1 MVLLQTYRI
10 KMHQSVRVIFN
21 LRAQVVLPLWQSWSK
36 LTVFCFF
43 LRCEFVW
50 QAVSSLHSLWLFL
63 ISMHSSPYSLVT
75 WWQISIGWT
84 SFVLKN
90 RITAWT
96 SHAVV
101 VSSGSSIADD
111 CRAKIEN
118 FSRLSDGLLGKW
130 ERNKHG
136 CVTTSHTNSF
146 PAAPALWRPY
156 FCDIPLYL
164 CLHVQ
169 TVQIM
174 RIYSFFPFQALVSL
188 SARSYSQI

>member
-1 MVLLQTYRI
+1 MVLPQTYRI

-63 ISMHSSPYSLVT
+63 ISMHSSLHSLVT

-90 RITAWT
+90 RITTWT

-101 VSSGSSIADD
+101 VSNGSSIAYN

-118 FSRLSDGLLGKW
+118 FSRLSDGLLEKW

-136 CVTTSHTNSF
+136 CVTTSPSTLETLLLWYTLVLMLSCASSTNYAHLQLFPIPSF
-146 PAAPALWRPY
+146 
-156 FCDIPLYL
+156 
-164 CLHVQ
+164 
-169 TVQIM
+169 
-174 RIYSFFPFQALVSL
+174 SFIERQEL
-188 SARSYSQI
+188 